1 MKLKSYLIG
10 VGIGLIV
17 AALAMGVATNSNEKP
32 VSEASP
38 KENKTMYTM
47 SPEPSVVLSK
57 APSVAPSKEPGPEPS
72 LEPSEE
78 PSPEPSKQPSETPS
92 LTPSETPSLTPS
104 EAPSL
109 APSEAPSVAPSKEP
123 AVVVS
128 DESVTIR
135 VESGDNSYDICK
147 KLCEAGLV
155 ENALDYDTYLCQK
168 HYDNK
173 IKSGSYTIP
182 KGSDAEAI
190 AVILV
195 NK

>member
-47 SPEPSVVLSK
+47 SPEPSVVLSM

-78 PSPEPSKQPSETPS
+78 PSPEPSKQPSEA
-92 LTPSETPSLTPS
+92 PSLTPS

>member
-57 APSVAPSKEPGPEPS
+57 APSAAPSKEPGPEPS

-78 PSPEPSKQPSETPS
+78 PSPEPSKQ
-92 LTPSETPSLTPS
+92 PS

>member
-57 APSVAPSKEPGPEPS
+57 APSVAPYKEPGPEPS

-78 PSPEPSKQPSETPS
+78 PSPEPSKQPSE
-92 LTPSETPSLTPS
+92 
-104 EAPSL
+104 APSL
-109 APSEAPSVAPSKEP
+109 APSEAPSAAPSKEP

>member
-78 PSPEPSKQPSETPS
+78 PSPEPSKQPSE
-92 LTPSETPSLTPS
+92 
-104 EAPSL
+104 APSL

-123 AVVVS
+123 AVVVP

-147 KLCEAGLV
+147 KLYEAGLV

>member
-57 APSVAPSKEPGPEPS
+57 APSAAPSKEPGPEPS

-78 PSPEPSKQPSETPS
+78 PSPEPSKQ
-92 LTPSETPSLTPS
+92 PS

-190 AVILV
+190 AGILV